1 MVPRL
6 RRVSIKSDNEMH
18 RFVRRAVA
26 SACLAL
32 LVAPFAVVR
41 AQGGATPAPIMRA
54 RTTVEPSPEAA
65 SKNLGDLERLVV
77 EGINAERKASGLDPL
92 EDRSDLNEA
101 AREYSRRMAEARF
114 FGHVDLEGRT
124 VSDRVESAGVVDW
137 KNVGENIARNRGFGD
152 PAQAAV
158 REWMKSEPHRLNI
171 LNDRFRETGVGI
183 WIGPDRTF
191 YFTQIFV
198 RRKK

>member
-1 MVPRL
+1 LPRE
-6 RRVSIKSDNEMH
+6 SIQSDNELR
-18 RFVRRAVA
+18 RFVRCAVA

-32 LVAPFAVVR
+32 VAAPFAVVR

-54 RTTVEPSPEAA
+54 RTTVEPSPEAR
-65 SKNLGDLERLVV
+65 NLDDLERLVV

-92 EDRSDLNEA
+92 EDRPDLNEA
-101 AREYSRRMAEARF
+101 AREYSRRMAESRF

-124 VSDRVESAGVVDW
+124 VSDRVESAGIVDW

-152 PAQAAV
+152 PALAAV

-191 YFTQIFV
+191 YFTQIFL